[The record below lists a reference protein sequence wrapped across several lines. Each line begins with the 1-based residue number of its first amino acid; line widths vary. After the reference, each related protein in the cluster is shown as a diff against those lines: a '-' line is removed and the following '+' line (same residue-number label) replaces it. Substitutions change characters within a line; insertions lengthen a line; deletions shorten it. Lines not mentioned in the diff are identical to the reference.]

1 VATGIATI
9 VDARATQRALRS
21 FSRDL
26 EKDVR
31 REMRTIAKVVRDDAR
46 ASMPRGRGRGGHMAS
61 GIRSGADGIVPY
73 VSRARSG
80 GRDNK
85 LSGLPWL
92 DHGGQ
97 RPRDHEARPFI
108 REGRYFFPAV
118 RRGRER
124 AVREMNEIVDRAVRR
139 MG

>member
-1 VATGIATI
+1 VATGITTV
-9 VDARATQRALRS
+9 VDARAVRKQLRD
-21 FSRDL
+21 FSKDL
-26 EKDVR
+26 EKEVR
-31 REMRTIAKVVRDDAR
+31 REMRTIATVVRDDAR
-46 ASMPRGRGRGGHMAS
+46 AAVPRGRGRGGRMSS

-80 GRDNK
+80 GRNDK
-85 LSGLPWL
+85 LSGLAWL

-97 RPRDHEARPFI
+97 RPRDTAVRPFT

-139 MG
+139 IN